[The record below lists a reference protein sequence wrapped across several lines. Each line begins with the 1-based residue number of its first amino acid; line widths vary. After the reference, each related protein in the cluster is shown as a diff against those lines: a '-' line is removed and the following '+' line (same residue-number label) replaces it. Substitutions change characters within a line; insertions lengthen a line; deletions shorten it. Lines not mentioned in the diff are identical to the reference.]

1 MPETPAAPPSSGRKL
16 FYGLFIFP
24 LIIAVSMAVLLCS
37 VVLLTREVETPET
50 LITAIKTGAPS
61 KRWQKAFELA
71 NELNRDPAMLRS
83 HGVMN
88 EVIHILRDDGEY
100 DAQTRSYMAMAL
112 SRFNAPEVEQAIL
125 GALTTEKAPEVQ
137 LYLIWAVGQ
146 QKIAAGRTLVEGFV
160 SAAGE
165 DIQKMAVYVLGV
177 LGDPAS
183 VPVLLP
189 LLTSESQDVRWNTA
203 LSLARLGSDA
213 GLPVLMK
220 MLDRSTLSEYN
231 SLPDQK
237 IEEVMVN
244 AIKGLALLQP
254 EAAQPILEELSRTDA
269 SLKVRQ
275 AALEFLNSAK

>member
-1 MPETPAAPPSSGRKL
+1 MTQTDIKPPTSGRKL

-24 LIIAVSMAVLLCS
+24 LIIAVSMALLLCG

-88 EVIHILRDDGEY
+88 EVIHILNNRSEY
-100 DAQTRSYMAMAL
+100 DPKTRSYMAMAL
-112 SRFNAPEVEQAIL
+112 SRFEAAGVDAAVLNALKSEDS
-125 GALTTEKAPEVQ
+125 PEVQ

-146 QKIAAGRTLVEGFV
+146 KKILEAREVVEGFASQSSIDV
-160 SAAGE
+160 
-165 DIQKMAVYVLGV
+165 QKMAVYVLGV
-177 LGDPAS
+177 LGDAAS
-183 VPVLLP
+183 TPVLLP
-189 LLTSESQDVRWNTA
+189 LLASESQDVRWNTA
-203 LSLARLGSDA
+203 LSLARLKSDE

-220 MLDRSTLSEYN
+220 MLDRKTLSAYN
-231 SLPDQK
+231 GLADQK
-237 IEEVMVN
+237 IEEVMIN

-254 EAAQPILEELSRTDA
+254 ESAWPILKELSKNDD

-275 AALEFLNSAK
+275 AAIEALAQFN

>member
-1 MPETPAAPPSSGRKL
+1 MPETTTKTPSSGRKL

-50 LITAIKTGAPS
+50 LITAVKTGAPS

-88 EVIHILRDDGEY
+88 EVIHILRDDSEY
-100 DAQTRSYMAMAL
+100 DPKTRSYMAMAL
-112 SRFNAPEVEQAIL
+112 SRFKAPEVEQAIL
-125 GALTTEKAPEVQ
+125 EALAAEKAPEVQ

-146 QKIAAGRTLVEGFV
+146 QQIGAGRALVEAFTV
-160 SAAGE
+160 NPAE
-165 DIQKMAVYVLGV
+165 DLQKMAIYVLGG
-177 LGDPAS
+177 LGDEAS
-183 VPVLLP
+183 VPVLVP
-189 LLTSESQDVRWNTA
+189 LLEAESQDVRWNTA
-203 LSLARLGSDA
+203 LSLARLKSSA

-220 MLDRSTLSEYN
+220 MLDRGTLSEYN
-231 SLPDQK
+231 GLPDQK

-244 AIKGLALLQP
+244 AIKGLSLLQP
-254 EAAQPILEELSRTDA
+254 EAVRPILEELSRTDP

-275 AALEFLNSAK
+275 AALDFLNTAN